1 MDGMV
6 EENGTAGNPGGD
18 PLAHSPGDTNTSVV
32 VTSVQSSSSEQ
43 HHLVAATSIVQ
54 LTLPTHVNNSTATA
68 QVQSVIQANQQSVI
82 QTPANIQPV
91 QLQKGNV
98 ILVSKPNS
106 VIQTAQGSLQTLQV
120 VDAGSD
126 DSLSNDDDS
135 TKKRR
140 DILTRRPSYRKILN
154 DLGGGEIA
162 VGRGESS
169 SEVDTNEDSE
179 LSSHSIPSHYQ
190 THTTTVTFDKNYGLF
205 NNTRNCRGYI
215 SITGVPEFC
224 PAEVLLHAS
233 KSADMSLKDAM
244 LVSQLERW
252 TYNPVDPGSIP
263 GVSPFITCVGQA
275 RGPVH
280 MCSIFEAKFDA
291 DSLNYSFSHCESN
304 GHVLNKLTHLL
315 LTAICVVKVAVQAYA
330 GVSEVVLQTSRDDDE
345 GHMYQ
350 FEIRNPGPE
359 MTESKFKVCHGSPYA
374 VMWLV
379 VEPRE
384 FSLPTLPQRCI
395 MYVPEKLPSKYG
407 VHSEEYLPILIPAG
421 AIQIASQGETVQGLH
436 TLTMTNA
443 TTAGGA
449 IVQYAQGQ
457 DGQFFVPVVTQGGGI
472 GGGPIIAEDQ
482 ARKREMRLLKNREAA
497 RECRRKKKEYIKCL
511 ENRVAVLENQNK
523 ALIEELKSLKELYCQ
538 QKTD

>member
-32 VTSVQSSSSEQ
+32 VTSVQS
-43 HHLVAATSIVQ
+43 
-54 LTLPTHVNNSTATA
+54 
-68 QVQSVIQANQQSVI
+68 VIQANQQSVI

-91 QLQKGNV
+91 QIQKGNV
-98 ILVSKPNS
+98 IL
-106 VIQTAQGSLQTLQV
+106 V

-135 TKKRR
+135 TRKRR

-190 THTTTVTFDKNYGLF
+190 THTATV
-205 NNTRNCRGYI
+205 
-215 SITGVPEFC
+215 
-224 PAEVLLHAS
+224 
-233 KSADMSLKDAM
+233 
-244 LVSQLERW
+244 
-252 TYNPVDPGSIP
+252 
-263 GVSPFITCVGQA
+263 
-275 RGPVH
+275 
-280 MCSIFEAKFDA
+280 
-291 DSLNYSFSHCESN
+291 
-304 GHVLNKLTHLL
+304 
-315 LTAICVVKVAVQAYA
+315 
-330 GVSEVVLQTSRDDDE
+330 
-345 GHMYQ
+345 
-350 FEIRNPGPE
+350 
-359 MTESKFKVCHGSPYA
+359 
-374 VMWLV
+374 
-379 VEPRE
+379 
-384 FSLPTLPQRCI
+384 
-395 MYVPEKLPSKYG
+395 
-407 VHSEEYLPILIPAG
+407 IPAG

-472 GGGPIIAEDQ
+472 AGGPIIAEDQ